1 VYVFNVALNEFKTKV
16 LFNRFVCSSI
26 NLDIEVIG
34 ILLETLIKHN
44 YNIYES
50 WFINGWLVFFS

>member
-1 VYVFNVALNEFKTKV
+1 MQAFLVYVFNVALNEFKTKV

-50 WFINGWLVFFS
+50 